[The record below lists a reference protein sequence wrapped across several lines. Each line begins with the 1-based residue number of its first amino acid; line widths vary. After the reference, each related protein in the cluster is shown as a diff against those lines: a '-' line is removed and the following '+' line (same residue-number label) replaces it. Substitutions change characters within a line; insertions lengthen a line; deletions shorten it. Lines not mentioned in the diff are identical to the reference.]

1 MGAEGANATCIRPC
15 VIHHLTCFCIAVII
29 LSKSQSYVN
38 REESDPE
45 ELTGESRVVVRSE
58 ALIVY

>member
-1 MGAEGANATCIRPC
+1 MYKALCNPPPY
-15 VIHHLTCFCIAVII
+15 LFCIAVI

-45 ELTGESRVVVRSE
+45 ELTGESKVVVRSE